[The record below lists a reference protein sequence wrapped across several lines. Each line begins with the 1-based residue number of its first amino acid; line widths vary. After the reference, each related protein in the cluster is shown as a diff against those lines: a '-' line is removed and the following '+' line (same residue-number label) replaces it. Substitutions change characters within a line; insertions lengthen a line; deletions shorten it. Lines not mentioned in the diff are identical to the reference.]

1 MILGQ
6 RKMGVYSLKKP
17 QKRSRLNLVFLYFL
31 SSAQAIFLYHKPDR
45 ETFTAYNIFQY
56 YKSTCMILDY
66 QVFKNDL
73 PYFIHLFKKIQE
85 LCHITFICL
94 SPLAKLL
101 IIAREC

>member
-45 ETFTAYNIFQY
+45 ETFTAYNIF
-56 YKSTCMILDY
+56 
-66 QVFKNDL
+66 
-73 PYFIHLFKKIQE
+73 
-85 LCHITFICL
+85 
-94 SPLAKLL
+94 
-101 IIAREC
+101 